1 MNRGTVAANYIM
13 EDQREAMRLEL
24 KVDPHAW
31 VQKYLAHRV
40 CPGAEVLSVGC
51 GPGVIL
57 GAVTNLDSSIRAT
70 GIDVSEGRLQQAK
83 EKNRENSRLRF
94 VRGDA
99 QSMEFQSNSFDLV
112 YCRMLLQYLREKERA
127 VCEMARVCKPGGTVL
142 LQDLD
147 GQLLWHYPENPAV
160 QRALE
165 KVVTALAITGFDPF
179 VGRKLFWLAQN
190 AGLTKIDV
198 QAECYHLIAGE
209 ADPHIL
215 RQWELKLEIARP
227 QLARVLGSE
236 SEAEEQSRA
245 FLEYLRRPDTLTY
258 STVFTVAGEKTV

>member
-1 MNRGTVAANYIM
+1 MNRGMVAANYIM

-142 LQDLD
+142 
-147 GQLLWHYPENPAV
+147 PMSKPSA
-160 QRALE
+160 
-165 KVVTALAITGFDPF
+165 TT
-179 VGRKLFWLAQN
+179 
-190 AGLTKIDV
+190 
-198 QAECYHLIAGE
+198 
-209 ADPHIL
+209 
-215 RQWELKLEIARP
+215 
-227 QLARVLGSE
+227 
-236 SEAEEQSRA
+236 
-245 FLEYLRRPDTLTY
+245 
-258 STVFTVAGEKTV
+258 